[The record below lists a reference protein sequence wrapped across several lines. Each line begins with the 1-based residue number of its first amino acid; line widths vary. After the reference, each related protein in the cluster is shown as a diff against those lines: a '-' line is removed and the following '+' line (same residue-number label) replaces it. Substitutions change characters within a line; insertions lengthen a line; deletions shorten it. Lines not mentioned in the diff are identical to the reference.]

1 MPKCKNN
8 LKKTYK
14 GTEPSPKGKG
24 WCAGGMEEGVTK
36 KGTDG
41 NKWIVSADK
50 NGNKRWK
57 KDTKTKSNTTGKTKS
72 TPKSTTKSKTKSP
85 DKNGT
90 PVDSRPFWVKALD
103 YLFNGKT
110 TYLDADKPLYIRI
123 TPMYYTQQ
131 WVEEK
136 DDGGWSDG
144 GTRDFKFTK
153 KNKPSNKDIVKF
165 YKKFMLNKRKGL
177 SLKEYLDLTHFKFI
191 DVYTVGNKI
200 EYKFKCMSCIHPTN
214 GHILTPNR
222 ATDPR
227 ENGWLRWNNF
237 GETLTDG
244 FGKHTGSGDP
254 IKFIKVD
261 KQQVYVGIWGEGVVT
276 TYQK

>member
-8 LKKTYK
+8 PKKTYK

-72 TPKSTTKSKTKSP
+72 TPKSTTKSKTTSTNKSV
-85 DKNGT
+85 D
-90 PVDSRPFWVKALD
+90 PVDSRPFWGKALD
-103 YLFNGKT
+103 FLFNVKPP
-110 TYLDADKPLYIRI
+110 TYLDPDKPLYIRI
-123 TPMYYTQQ
+123 SPEYYTRHEYDDEP
-131 WVEEK
+131 WVETK
-136 DDGGWSDG
+136 V
-144 GTRDFKFTK
+144 FKFTK

-165 YKKFMLNKRKGL
+165 YKKFMLNKKAGL
-177 SLKEYLDLTHFKFI
+177 MEYLDLTHFKLI

-200 EYKFKCMSCIHPTN
+200 EYKFKCVACIDPTN
-214 GHILTPNR
+214 GHILTPDR
-222 ATDPR
+222 TATT
-227 ENGWLRWNNF
+227 
-237 GETLTDG
+237 GEAFLSLERFARLQTDG
-244 FGKHTGSGDP
+244 LYKWTTAGEHM
-254 IKFIKVD
+254 KFMKID
-261 KQQVYVGIWGEGVVT
+261 KQQVHVRIWGEGAVT

>member
-8 LKKTYK
+8 LKKTYN

-72 TPKSTTKSKTKSP
+72 TPKSTTKSP
-85 DKNGT
+85 DKSVS
-90 PVDSRPFWVKALD
+90 PVDSRPIWKKALG
-103 YLFNGKT
+103 YLFNVKPP
-110 TYLDADKPLYIRI
+110 TYLDPDKPLYIRI
-123 TPMYYTQQ
+123 TPEYYTYHEYDDEP
-131 WVEEK
+131 WVETK
-136 DDGGWSDG
+136 V
-144 GTRDFKFTK
+144 FKFTK

-165 YKKFMLNKRKGL
+165 YKKFMLNKEDGL
-177 SLKEYLDLTHFKFI
+177 MDYLDLTHFKLL

-200 EYKFKCMSCIHPTN
+200 EYKFKCVSCIDPTN

-222 ATDPR
+222 ASDPR
-227 ENGWLRWNNF
+227 ETGFLSWKRFANDA
-237 GETLTDG
+237 TTDG
-244 FGKHTGSGDP
+244 FYKHTTAGDP
-254 IKFIKVD
+254 IKFVKVD
-261 KQQVYVGIWGEGVVT
+261 KQQVNVRIWGEGAVT